1 MSTDQDHSG
10 GTVNPA
16 HTIASFAERVNV
28 VLDGLAEAPAWS
40 MTAEEQRTALVGLS
54 VAQAR
59 LVELRLRVLAAG
71 DNNDIGKDEAASSTS
86 AWLAHRTRQE
96 RPRAHADV
104 RLALALDAGYDATRR
119 ALAGGVVNEA
129 QARVI
134 VDAVADLPETVP
146 SVDRG
151 RAEAHLIGLAA
162 DYDAK
167 ALRVFGRKIFEVI
180 DPDAAEKRE
189 GEKLAKQEREAAR
202 RAYLKIFDNGDG
214 SVTGRFKIPVL
225 HAAMLKKALHAI
237 TAPRATGNQGRVHP
251 DGTKIPHADLLG
263 RAFCELIERFPTKR
277 LPKAGGLNAI
287 VVVTMTL
294 EQLRSGLGAA
304 GLDTGEDL
312 SAGQTRRLACEAGI
326 IPAVL
331 GGKSQVLDLGRN
343 SRFHDQPQRIALGIR
358 DRGCT
363 AENCDRPP
371 GWCHAHHEKP
381 WSQGGAT
388 SVEQGRLLCP
398 WHHTKAHDQAY
409 DMTRLP
415 TGKVRFHRRT

>member
-119 ALAGGVVNEA
+119 ALSGGVVNEA

-134 VDAVADLPETVP
+134 VDAVADLPETVS

-151 RAEAHLIGLAA
+151 WAEAHLIGLAA
-162 DYDAK
+162 TTT
-167 ALRVFGRKIFEVI
+167 RK
-180 DPDAAEKRE
+180 
-189 GEKLAKQEREAAR
+189 
-202 RAYLKIFDNGDG
+202 
-214 SVTGRFKIPVL
+214 
-225 HAAMLKKALHAI
+225 
-237 TAPRATGNQGRVHP
+237 
-251 DGTKIPHADLLG
+251 
-263 RAFCELIERFPTKR
+263 
-277 LPKAGGLNAI
+277 
-287 VVVTMTL
+287 
-294 EQLRSGLGAA
+294 RSGV
-304 GLDTGEDL
+304 
-312 SAGQTRRLACEAGI
+312 SAGR
-326 IPAVL
+326 
-331 GGKSQVLDLGRN
+331 S
-343 SRFHDQPQRIALGIR
+343 SR
-358 DRGCT
+358 
-363 AENCDRPP
+363 
-371 GWCHAHHEKP
+371 
-381 WSQGGAT
+381 
-388 SVEQGRLLCP
+388 
-398 WHHTKAHDQAY
+398 
-409 DMTRLP
+409 
-415 TGKVRFHRRT
+415 